1 MANYETF
8 CRKYSKDKSLASFLV
23 NPCSSKGGG
32 DPWQAGRCCR
42 CDLAPKAYH
51 EESLEAELA
60 AKLAS
65 VERLQAQAPKASSG
79 QASSSSSRKGRR
91 RSRGKGGNVD
101 GVAPE
106 WYQSVEALAQQREEI
121 AQARQEHFRDDDDM
135 ARVAPGRV
143 ADLPL
148 SKALQNIEHRMPS
161 WMEAV

>member
-1 MANYETF
+1 VANYESF

-42 CDLAPKAYH
+42 CDLALKAYH
-51 EESLEAELA
+51 EEPLEAELA
-60 AKLAS
+60 AKLAA
-65 VERLQAQAPKASSG
+65 VERLQAQAPKASS
-79 QASSSSSRKGRR
+79 SSSSFGLANGRKGRK
-91 RSRGKGGNVD
+91 RGKQRGD
-101 GVAPE
+101 DVAPE
-106 WYQSVEALAQQREEI
+106 WYQSVEALAQQRQEI
-121 AQARQEHFRDDDDM
+121 AEARQEHFRDDDDM

-148 SKALQNIEHRMPS
+148 SKALHNTEHRMPA